1 MRAALLCLAFLSTVT
16 GCAAPG
22 EAGSASPAELPIAS
36 DPATPKTSIRST
48 PAPEVTVPEGQ
59 LVIQLSSGIEI
70 LGPGSTR
77 GLSLGGEPI
86 YAYGVSPDGSR
97 IVAASYVTEPTH
109 FTRQDQ
115 LLSIDTLS
123 GQRTVLVRAG
133 STEDLGPAVWS
144 PDSGEVAYRVSTLTA
159 DPALEHPGE
168 PTAQRICVVAVST
181 RDSACSSDLGTV
193 DGFSWSPDGL
203 RIVVDGVGADLPL
216 RVLDLE
222 TGAVSDLASPRD
234 SDLVRAL
241 GGHLPDSFVFAEW
254 SPSGGYVATQAQRHA
269 EAIFDSDGRFVMLG
283 HETMEFSEVVSWAP
297 TEDRLAYAIG
307 RPPYAITDVYVLDPS
322 TGEDRQ
328 IFSTGN
334 GEHAGIVSD
343 LAWSPSGRW
352 IAIIVTERTLYL
364 DQSVHIVDVTG
375 EDKDLVL
382 ELTGADGSDVLLGW
396 VP

>member
-1 MRAALLCLAFLSTVT
+1 MRAARLGLAILATVS
-16 GCAAPG
+16 GCGAPG
-22 EAGSASPAELPIAS
+22 QAGSASPAELPIAS
-36 DPATPKTSIRST
+36 DPTTAKTSIATT
-48 PAPEVTVPEGQ
+48 PSPEVTVPEGQ

-70 LGPGSTR
+70 LGPGTTR
-77 GLSLGGEPI
+77 SLSFGGEPI

-109 FTRQDQ
+109 YTRVDQ
-115 LLSIDTLS
+115 LLTIDPVS
-123 GQRTVLVRAG
+123 GRQTVLVRAG

-144 PDSGEVAYRVSTLTA
+144 PDGGEVAYRVSTLTA

-168 PTAQRICVVAVST
+168 PTAQRICVVAVAT
-181 RDSACSSDLGTV
+181 RGSRCSSDLGSV

-222 TGAVSDLASPRD
+222 TGVVSDFASPRD
-234 SDLVRAL
+234 PDLVCAL
-241 GGHLPDSFVFAEW
+241 GGHPPGSFVFAEW
-254 SPSGGYVATQAQRHA
+254 SPSGGYVATQAHLYA
-269 EAIFDSDGRFVMLG
+269 EAIFDSEGRFVMLG
-283 HETMEFSEVVSWAP
+283 HETTEFSEVISWAP
-297 TEDRLAYAIG
+297 TEDLLAYAIG

-334 GEHAGIVSD
+334 GDRAGIVSD
-343 LAWSPSGRW
+343 LTWSPSGRW

-375 EDKDLVL
+375 EDMDSVL
-382 ELTGADGSDVLLGW
+382 GLTGADGSDVLLGW